1 MVQLGKYGTKSQIT
15 KPILL
20 IYCTQGLKLRSVAV
34 IFRIEPAIII
44 TIIQS
49 FHRIAPDTG
58 TFK

>member
-1 MVQLGKYGTKSQIT
+1 
-15 KPILL
+15 
-20 IYCTQGLKLRSVAV
+20 V

-44 TIIQS
+44 TFIQS